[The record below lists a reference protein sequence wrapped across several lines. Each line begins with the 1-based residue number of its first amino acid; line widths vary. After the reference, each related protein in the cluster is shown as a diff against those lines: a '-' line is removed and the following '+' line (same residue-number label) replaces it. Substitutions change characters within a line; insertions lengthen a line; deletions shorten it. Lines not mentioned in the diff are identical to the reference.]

1 MFKNYLKIAFR
12 NIVKH
17 KEYSLVSTAGLAV
30 GMAVFIIIAFF
41 VHYEFTFDTFHEN
54 YDRVYRVEEFY
65 QSNRAY
71 GNYPITPPPL
81 APALA
86 QNYPEIAAFTRIGG
100 IGKKV
105 FYVPESNKKFH
116 ENEGLLADNPIFDVF
131 TFPLMKGDPKTALVE
146 PYSLVLN
153 EELAKKYFPHE
164 EPLGKTIK
172 VQDFPDCK
180 VTGVVKNVPKNSHMQ
195 FSYLL
200 SLSSLGSK
208 FLENWDEDAVYS
220 YLLMGKKH
228 SPQDLERKIN
238 GFLLEHRTGDMK
250 NDKVELYLKPL
261 SQVHHS
267 NTNYELESALPREI
281 VYMIFTIGL
290 MILLISCINFVNLS
304 TAYSSVRGKEV
315 GVRKVVGAARIS
327 LIKQFLTESIL
338 LSMISFSIAL
348 VLVEIS
354 LPEFNLLLNTNV
366 EINLLVHWQ
375 FITGLIF
382 ITFLVGILSGSYP
395 AFLLSAFHPVKVL
408 KGILTPGTKSSRLRK
423 IMVTSQFLLCVILII
438 VSIIIYRQ
446 GSYLRN
452 MDKGFEEENIL
463 VRDFDDPGRESIEK
477 YRVLKEELLK
487 NPDILSTT
495 VSTHLPFAIYNDMK
509 VNWEGGKTGE
519 DIWITYAYVDVGFI
533 DTYGI
538 KLKEG
543 RNFSKKFSMDQ
554 EDACIINE
562 KALQMFG
569 WDSPAVGKR
578 IGNNKYRV
586 IGVVKNF
593 CSSDMRLGIKP
604 VMLLPYKDSMRQ
616 GFYFSIRIAPGSYS
630 RSLGFIKESFE
641 KIMPGEAVEFR
652 LLNDIFDQLFTT
664 FKNFSKLIVYFSILS
679 IILAALGLYAMASF
693 TTRQRTKEIGIRKV
707 VGASVSKVLL
717 LLLKEFIKILA
728 IANLIAWPVAFLLM
742 TNLLQ
747 NFTFKIDIQLWMFLA
762 AGVTVFI
769 VAAAAVSYQTIKV
782 AFTNPVNA
790 LRYE

>member
-1 MFKNYLKIAFR
+1 
-12 NIVKH
+12 
-17 KEYSLVSTAGLAV
+17 
-30 GMAVFIIIAFF
+30 
-41 VHYEFTFDTFHEN
+41 
-54 YDRVYRVEEFY
+54 
-65 QSNRAY
+65 
-71 GNYPITPPPL
+71 
-81 APALA
+81 
-86 QNYPEIAAFTRIGG
+86 
-100 IGKKV
+100 
-105 FYVPESNKKFH
+105 
-116 ENEGLLADNPIFDVF
+116 
-131 TFPLMKGDPKTALVE
+131 
-146 PYSLVLN
+146 
-153 EELAKKYFPHE
+153 
-164 EPLGKTIK
+164 
-172 VQDFPDCK
+172 
-180 VTGVVKNVPKNSHMQ
+180 
-195 FSYLL
+195 
-200 SLSSLGSK
+200 
-208 FLENWDEDAVYS
+208 
-220 YLLMGKKH
+220 
-228 SPQDLERKIN
+228 LERKIN

-315 GVRKVVGAARIS
+315 GVRKVVGAARFS

-338 LSMISFSIAL
+338 LSLISFSIAL

-366 EINLLVHWQ
+366 EINLLVHWK

-382 ITFLVGILSGSYP
+382 ITFLVGILS
-395 AFLLSAFHPVKVL
+395 
-408 KGILTPGTKSSRLRK
+408 
-423 IMVTSQFLLCVILII
+423 
-438 VSIIIYRQ
+438 

-487 NPDILSTT
+487 NLDILSTT
-495 VSTHLPFAIYNDMK
+495 VSIHLPFAIYNDMK

-586 IGVVKNF
+586 IGVVKDF

-604 VMLLPYKDSMRQ
+604 VMLLPY
-616 GFYFSIRIAPGSYS
+616 
-630 RSLGFIKESFE
+630 
-641 KIMPGEAVEFR
+641 
-652 LLNDIFDQLFTT
+652 
-664 FKNFSKLIVYFSILS
+664 
-679 IILAALGLYAMASF
+679 AMASF
-693 TTRQRTKEIGIRKV
+693 TTRRRTKEIGIRKV

-717 LLLKEFIKILA
+717 LLFKEFIKLLT
-728 IANLIAWPVAFLLM
+728 IANLIAWPAAFLLM

-747 NFTFKIDIQLWMFLA
+747 NFAFRIEIQLWIFLA

>member
-12 NIVKH
+12 NIIKH

-30 GMAVFIIIAFF
+30 GMAVFIITAFF
-41 VHYEFTFDTFHEN
+41 VHYEFNFDTFHEN

-81 APALA
+81 APALV
-86 QNYPEIAAFTRIGG
+86 QNYPEIVAFTRIGG

-105 FYVPESNKKFH
+105 LYIPESNKKFH

-208 FLENWDEDAVYS
+208 FLENCDEDAVYS

-315 GVRKVVGAARIS
+315 GVRKVVGAARFS

-338 LSMISFSIAL
+338 LSLISFSIAL

-366 EINLLVHWQ
+366 EINLLVHWK

-382 ITFLVGILSGSYP
+382 ITFLVGILS
-395 AFLLSAFHPVKVL
+395 
-408 KGILTPGTKSSRLRK
+408 
-423 IMVTSQFLLCVILII
+423 
-438 VSIIIYRQ
+438 

-487 NPDILSTT
+487 NLDILSTT

-586 IGVVKNF
+586 IGVVKDF

-604 VMLLPYKDSMRQ
+604 VMLLPY
-616 GFYFSIRIAPGSYS
+616 
-630 RSLGFIKESFE
+630 
-641 KIMPGEAVEFR
+641 
-652 LLNDIFDQLFTT
+652 
-664 FKNFSKLIVYFSILS
+664 
-679 IILAALGLYAMASF
+679 AMASF
-693 TTRQRTKEIGIRKV
+693 TTRRRTKEIGIRKV

-717 LLLKEFIKILA
+717 LLFKEFIKLLT
-728 IANLIAWPVAFLLM
+728 IANLIAWPAAFLLM

-747 NFTFKIDIQLWMFLA
+747 NFAFRIEIQLWIFLA

>member
-1 MFKNYLKIAFR
+1 
-12 NIVKH
+12 
-17 KEYSLVSTAGLAV
+17 
-30 GMAVFIIIAFF
+30 
-41 VHYEFTFDTFHEN
+41 
-54 YDRVYRVEEFY
+54 
-65 QSNRAY
+65 
-71 GNYPITPPPL
+71 
-81 APALA
+81 
-86 QNYPEIAAFTRIGG
+86 
-100 IGKKV
+100 
-105 FYVPESNKKFH
+105 
-116 ENEGLLADNPIFDVF
+116 
-131 TFPLMKGDPKTALVE
+131 MKGDLKTALVE
-146 PYSLVLN
+146 PYSIVLN
-153 EELAKKYFPHE
+153 EELVKKYFPHE
-164 EPLGKTIK
+164 EPLGKTIR
-172 VQDFPDCK
+172 VQDMPECK

-195 FSYLL
+195 FSYIV
-200 SLSSLGSK
+200 SFSSLGSK
-208 FLENWDEDAVYS
+208 FLENWDEDMVYS
-220 YLLMGKKH
+220 YLLMEKKH
-228 SPQDLERKIN
+228 SPQELDRKIN
-238 GFLLEHRTGDMK
+238 GFLLEHRTGDRK

-267 NTNYELESALPREI
+267 NTNYELESSLPREI
-281 VYMIFTIGL
+281 VYMLFTIGL
-290 MILLISCINFVNLS
+290 IILLISCINFVNLS

-315 GVRKVVGAARIS
+315 GVRKVVGAARFS

-338 LSMISFSIAL
+338 LCLISFSIAL

-366 EINLLVHWQ
+366 EINLLVHWK

-395 AFLLSAFHPVKVL
+395 AFLLSSFHPVKVL
-408 KGILTPGTKSSRLRK
+408 KGILTPGTKSSSLRK
-423 IMVTSQFLLCVILII
+423 IMVTAQFVLCVIFII

-452 MDKGFEEENIL
+452 MDKGFVEENIL
-463 VRDFDDPGRESIEK
+463 VRDYDNPGRESIEK
-477 YRVLKEELLK
+477 YRVLKDELLK

-495 VSTHLPFAIYNDMK
+495 ISTHLPFAIYYDMK
-509 VNWEGGKTGE
+509 VNWEGGKTSE
-519 DIWITYAYVDVGFI
+519 NIWITYAYVDVGFM

-562 KALQMFG
+562 KALRMFG

-586 IGVVKNF
+586 IGVVEDF
-593 CSSDMRLGIKP
+593 CSSDLRLGIKP

-616 GFYFSIRIAPGSYS
+616 GFYFSIRFAPGSYS
-630 RSLGFIKESFE
+630 RSRGFIKESFE
-641 KIMPGEAVEFR
+641 KIIPGEASEFR
-652 LLNDIFDQLFTT
+652 LFNDILGQLSIK

-679 IILAALGLYAMASF
+679 IILASLGLYAMASF

-717 LLLKEFIKILA
+717 LLLKEFIKILT
-728 IANLIAWPVAFLLM
+728 IANLIAWPAAYLLM
-742 TNLLQ
+742 ANLLL
-747 NFTFKIDIQLWMFLA
+747 NYAFRIDIQLWMFLA
-762 AGVTVFI
+762 AGVTVFV
-769 VAAAAVSYQTIKV
+769 VAAAAVSYQSIKV

>member
-12 NIVKH
+12 NIIKH

-30 GMAVFIIIAFF
+30 GMAVFIITAFF
-41 VHYEFTFDTFHEN
+41 VHYEFNFDTFHEN

-81 APALA
+81 APALV
-86 QNYPEIAAFTRIGG
+86 QNYPEIVAFTRIGG

-105 FYVPESNKKFH
+105 LYIPESNKKFH

-208 FLENWDEDAVYS
+208 FLENCDEDAVYS

-315 GVRKVVGAARIS
+315 GVRKVVGAARFS

-338 LSMISFSIAL
+338 LSLISFSIAL

-366 EINLLVHWQ
+366 EINLLVHWK

-382 ITFLVGILSGSYP
+382 ITFLVGILS
-395 AFLLSAFHPVKVL
+395 
-408 KGILTPGTKSSRLRK
+408 
-423 IMVTSQFLLCVILII
+423 
-438 VSIIIYRQ
+438 

-487 NPDILSTT
+487 NLDILSTT
-495 VSTHLPFAIYNDMK
+495 VSIHLPFAIYNDMK

-586 IGVVKNF
+586 IGVVKDF

-604 VMLLPYKDSMRQ
+604 VMLLPY
-616 GFYFSIRIAPGSYS
+616 
-630 RSLGFIKESFE
+630 
-641 KIMPGEAVEFR
+641 
-652 LLNDIFDQLFTT
+652 
-664 FKNFSKLIVYFSILS
+664 
-679 IILAALGLYAMASF
+679 AMASF
-693 TTRQRTKEIGIRKV
+693 TTRRRTKEIGIRKV

-717 LLLKEFIKILA
+717 LLFKEFIKLLT
-728 IANLIAWPVAFLLM
+728 IANLIAWPAAFLLM

-747 NFTFKIDIQLWMFLA
+747 NFAFRIEIQLWIFLA